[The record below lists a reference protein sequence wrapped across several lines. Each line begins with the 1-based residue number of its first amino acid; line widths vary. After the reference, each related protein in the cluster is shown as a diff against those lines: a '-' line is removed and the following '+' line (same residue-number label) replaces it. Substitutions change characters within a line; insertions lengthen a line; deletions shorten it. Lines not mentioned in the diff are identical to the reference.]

1 MNWERIEPWDYIVAH
16 VADEYHRKFTMVAR
30 EDIKQS
36 LYEWFVS
43 HPKKLTEWE
52 GFSKKSAQNLLY
64 RSLRNQALDYCQ
76 YWKAKSLGY
85 ETSDL
90 FFYDADIVEALLPA
104 VLRGDVTEAPV
115 LNLGMPGKPSAPA
128 EGGNMMAMMA
138 EIKAAYL
145 KLNTE
150 DRHILYHKYANSLTN
165 AAIAEELALPSDDAA
180 RMRHNRAIKK
190 LITRLGG
197 FRSYLDKDETEK
209 VGDDEPSQDEDA
221 EQGQET
227 DECFFI
233 RKFPFVHVPRVLQ
246 SLCLWQ
252 FVYVL
257 LTVQG

>member
-1 MNWERIEPWDYIVAH
+1 MNWERIQPWEYIVSH
-16 VADEYHRKFTMVAR
+16 VADEYGKKYTMVDR
-30 EDIKQS
+30 EDIRQS

-43 HPKKLTEWE
+43 HPRKLTEWE
-52 GFSKKSAQNLLY
+52 GLGKKSAQNLLY

-76 YWKAKSLGY
+76 QWKAKSIGY
-85 ETSDL
+85 ELSDL
-90 FFYDADIVEALLPA
+90 YFYEPAVVEALLPA

-145 KLNTE
+145 KLSTE

-180 RMRHNRAIKK
+180 RMRHNRAIKR

-197 FRSYLDKDETEK
+197 FRPFLDKDESSE
-209 VGDDEPSQDEDA
+209 VRQDDSHDEDNDR
-221 EQGQET
+221 EKE
-227 DECFFI
+227 DSNE
-233 RKFPFVHVPRVLQ
+233 
-246 SLCLWQ
+246 
-252 FVYVL
+252 
-257 LTVQG
+257 

>member
-1 MNWERIEPWDYIVAH
+1 MNWERIQPWEYIVAH
-16 VADEYHRKFTMVAR
+16 VADEYGKKYTMVDR
-30 EDIKQS
+30 EDIRQS

-43 HPKKLTEWE
+43 HPRKLTEWE
-52 GFSKKSAQNLLY
+52 SLGKKSAQNLLY

-76 YWKAKSLGY
+76 QWKAKSIGY
-85 ETSDL
+85 ELSDL
-90 FFYDADIVEALLPA
+90 YFYEPAVVEALLPA

-180 RMRHNRAIKK
+180 RMRHNRAIKR

-197 FRSYLDKDETEK
+197 FRPFLDKDESSE
-209 VGDDEPSQDEDA
+209 VRQDDSHDEDNDR
-221 EQGQET
+221 EKE
-227 DECFFI
+227 DSNE
-233 RKFPFVHVPRVLQ
+233 
-246 SLCLWQ
+246 
-252 FVYVL
+252 
-257 LTVQG
+257 